1 MGIPP
6 KKVSKQPV
14 KASTRTNTGQKAVTP
29 LNKMSIADVKAGTA
43 KIDKWLLTHTGN
55 YVSLST
61 LKNVASAVPIVGNIF
76 AAVDVAYDVIDISK
90 KSKPAFF
97 DWVNLGLD
105 LVGVVPFP
113 PNMAAMRMSMRPGL
127 NLVLQNVK
135 QGVKHE
141 ISDTII
147 VILTDHLNEKIAG
160 ELDQFAI
167 KAQPLLKEML
177 QKCGIKVTQITN
189 AFTTGFTKI
198 LSGQV
203 LNSAGNI
210 KQAQKS
216 FSKVSFDGLVRDSS
230 KTIDN
235 LWDAAKNVAKAG
247 TKEYFNAGAKVVS
260 AVVPDSAKKP
270 ILVVIGDIRKFG
282 QDAPKFLMV
291 LADPGKAMS
300 IAWLLNVL
308 VKAVQ
313 KFKLKKKAT
322 ANIKPNQVTEKQK
335 SRPSGELE
343 KTNVQAKAK
352 GNATPKV
359 PKCANLAG
367 KGTQKTS
374 QSRTGKQITFS
385 LGTEIV
391 SHQDAFVSAIEFFA
405 LSRTYASNLFQL
417 DQGEFG
423 ARWITYF
430 TTRIV
435 QQSEYLEETEDHGGY
450 FNKLDG
456 LEFIGDD
463 GRPIKLPKLKVG
475 ESFHNITED
484 FYYSVISDKVQMIS
498 YHKEEKHLFEKY
510 QDGYRLSTIEYKN
523 GITLAVRYDHQ
534 FEDQSFISDVVIKEK
549 TKQLVHAAFQVN
561 ASGRIEDVWLVEN
574 GQLARPL
581 ASYNYNDKGDLIE
594 AITENGVSYHYQY
607 DHHLLTR
614 YTDLTGRGMNL
625 EYDGIEPTSK
635 AYHEWADDGS
645 SETKLQWD
653 ENIRLTYVTDAY
665 GAETWYYY
673 DIDGY
678 TYRIVYP
685 DGMEEWF
692 FRDDFARV
700 TKHVDT
706 DAAVTIYEY
715 DDQGNMIAM
724 TQPDGSVLHYAYDDK
739 RQLIGM
745 VDAEQGRWF
754 KEYDASGNISK
765 EIDPLKRTTEYSYN
779 GLGLV
784 TSIKDAKGGSKSLKY
799 DDQGNLISYT
809 DCSGKETKWEYDDKG
824 RVTVVENALGQKVE
838 YFYSDLTTEQR
849 EPIIKGLPL
858 NAFGQL
864 KKIKHADGIEEH
876 FIHDAEGRLLAH
888 VDPKQQI
895 TKYEYD
901 AAGLIASRTDALN
914 HKLKYQWDKL
924 NRLKRLTNENG
935 ASYEFFYDVASRLIK
950 EIDFDGKET
959 FYKYDET
966 DGNLA
971 SSIEVASAHGQDLR
985 DRAAPK
991 DRIQQFL
998 FDSMGRL
1005 EQRTAGYGHVEQD
1018 LEQKL
1023 VEEFAYDSNGNM
1035 IQAKNSD
1042 SNLQWYYDLV
1052 GNVIREHHQDHKTN
1066 QTAVWKHSYD
1076 EIYDRIKTIRPD
1088 GQNIDWLTYG
1098 TGHVHSLI
1106 LNGQDVVSFER
1117 DDLHREKVRHY
1128 ANGISQEQHYDVVGR
1143 LTQQRIVNDH
1153 EFGYPSNSQYSQQQN
1168 QSQNN
1173 AIQETQQLIQRL
1185 YQYDK
1190 TGQLTGIQD
1199 TRRGNINYKYDPVGR
1214 LLEANSKLGRE
1225 TFNFDPASNIV
1236 DRYNTNKE
1244 QTSYLQNAEEKD
1256 YGYNRLVNNVVKEY
1270 LDQQYQYDAYG
1281 QLVRQKSSTGD
1292 LHLEWDVCG
1301 RLIKSR
1307 NTEYT
1312 AEYRYDALGRRIQ
1325 KRSKHHHTGDEQ
1337 NVIYGWEGNTL
1348 AFESNDQVTKHYIYE
1363 KGSFVPLVQAVYK
1376 EAIELHQT
1384 PDWSDKQYSLQ
1395 RDPLWKTSQKAKEWN
1410 DIGFYHCDHLGT
1422 PQEISDHTGSIIW
1435 KAEYKAWGECK
1446 PEKAKSNFFENS
1458 EIISNNIRFQGQYFD
1473 QETGLHY
1480 NRYRYYSPYV
1490 GRFIS
1495 KDPIGLYGGYNVYAY
1510 APNPIEWIDSLGLQN
1525 EFGIAGYKD
1534 KSHTNDNLDAHE
1546 LIQNAWLRQNGK
1558 ITGRSGGIA
1567 RTNPAIA
1574 IEQNDM
1580 HKYISKLQSKYGMHD
1595 PAKLKNQDIM
1605 QHINRNTALTRR
1617 GMYDDL
1623 VKNRGWEPANAKAF
1637 ATQKANELRD
1647 EAIKYGKANNLIPC
1661 DK

>member
-6 KKVSKQPV
+6 KKVSKQQTKPSV
-14 KASTRTNTGQKAVTP
+14 RTNTGQKAVTP
-29 LNKMSIADVKAGTA
+29 LNKMNFADVKAATA
-43 KIDKWLLTHTGN
+43 KIDKWLLVHTGN

-61 LKNVASAVPIVGNIF
+61 LKNVASAVPVVGNIF
-76 AAVDVAYDVIDISK
+76 AVVDVAYDVVDISK
-90 KSKPAFF
+90 KPTPDFF

-105 LVGVVPFP
+105 LVGVVPIP

-135 QGVKHE
+135 QGVKRE
-141 ISDTII
+141 LSDTVII
-147 VILTDHLNEKIAG
+147 ILSDHLNEQLAG
-160 ELDQFAI
+160 ELDKFAE
-167 KAQPLLKEML
+167 KAQPLLKDML
-177 QKCGIKVTQITN
+177 QKCGNKVTEVSN
-189 AFTTGFTKI
+189 SFTTGFTKI

-203 LNSAGNI
+203 FSSAGNI

-216 FSKVSFDGLVRDSS
+216 MSKVSADALVRSPR
-230 KTIDN
+230 KTLGN
-235 LWDAAKNVAKAG
+235 MWDAAVNITKAG
-247 TKEYFNAGAKVVS
+247 TKEYLNTGAKVVS
-260 AVVPDSAKKP
+260 TVVPDSAKKP

-282 QDAPKFLMV
+282 QKAPSLLME
-291 LADPGKAMS
+291 LAKPEKAMS
-300 IAWLLNVL
+300 IAWLLNTL
-308 VKAVQ
+308 LQAVK

-335 SRPSGELE
+335 KRPSGELE
-343 KTNVQAKAK
+343 KINVQAKAK
-352 GNATPKV
+352 ANPTPKV

-367 KGTQKTS
+367 KGAQSTKA
-374 QSRTGKQITFS
+374 SRTSKHITFA
-385 LGTEIV
+385 LGTENIY
-391 SHQDAFVSAIEFFA
+391 HTDAFVSAIEDFV
-405 LSRTYASNLFQL
+405 LHRTYASNLYQL

-430 TTRIV
+430 TTRIIP
-435 QQSEYLEETEDHGGY
+435 QSEYVEETEEHAGH
-450 FNKLDG
+450 FNQLDG

-475 ESFHNITED
+475 DSFHNITED

-498 YHKEEKHLFEKY
+498 YNKEEKHLFEQY
-510 QDGYRLSTIEYKN
+510 QNGYRLSTIEYKN
-523 GITLAVRYDHQ
+523 GITLAVRYDHVL
-534 FEDQSFISDVVIKEK
+534 ENQSFISDVIIKEK
-549 TKQLVHAAFQVN
+549 SKQLVHVAFQVN
-561 ASGRIEDVWLVEN
+561 ASGRIEDAWLVEN
-574 GQLARPL
+574 GELSRPL

-594 AITENGVSYHYQY
+594 AITENGASYHYQY

-614 YTDLTGRGMNL
+614 YTDLTGRGMNI

-635 AYHEWADDGS
+635 AFHEWADDGS

-678 TYRIVYP
+678 TYRIIYP
-685 DGMEEWF
+685 DGLEEWF

-706 DAAVTIYEY
+706 DAAVTIYDY

-739 RQLIGM
+739 RQLTGM

-754 KEYDASGNISK
+754 KEYDAQGNISK
-765 EIDPLKRTTEYSYN
+765 ETDPLKRVTEYSYN
-779 GLGLV
+779 ALGLL
-784 TSIKDAKGGSKSLKY
+784 TSIKDAKGGSKQLKY

-809 DCSGKETKWEYDDKG
+809 DCSGKTTTWQYDERG
-824 RVTVVENALGQKVE
+824 RVKSVENALKQKVE

-849 EPIIKGLPL
+849 EPIIQGLPL

-864 KKIKHADGIEEH
+864 EKIKHADGAEEH

-888 VDPKQQI
+888 LDPKQQI

-901 AAGLIASRTDALN
+901 VAGLIASRTDASN

-959 FYKYDET
+959 LYKYDET
-966 DGNLA
+966 DGNLS
-971 SSIEVASAHGQDLR
+971 SSIEVASAFGQDLK

-1005 EQRTAGYGHVEQD
+1005 EQRQAGYGYTEQE
-1018 LEQKL
+1018 LEQKQ
-1023 VEEFAYDSNGNM
+1023 VEEFAYNNNGQL
-1035 IQAKNSD
+1035 IQAKNNE
-1042 SNLQWYYDLV
+1042 SNLQAYYDVV
-1052 GNVIREHHQDHKTN
+1052 GNLVREHHQDYQTHK
-1066 QTAVWKHSYD
+1066 TAVWKHSYD
-1076 EIYDRIKTIRPD
+1076 EINDRIKTIRPD

-1098 TGHVHSLI
+1098 TGHVHGLI
-1106 LNGQDVVSFER
+1106 LNGQDIVSFER

-1128 ANGISQEQHYDVVGR
+1128 ANGITQEQHYDVVGR
-1143 LTQQRIVNDH
+1143 LTQQSIVNGH
-1153 EFGYPSNSQYSQQQN
+1153 EFGYPSQQN
-1168 QSQNN
+1168 QAQNN
-1173 AIQETQQLIQRL
+1173 AIQETEQLIQRL

-1199 TRRGNINYKYDPVGR
+1199 TRRGNINYKYDPIGR
-1214 LLEANSKLGRE
+1214 LLEANSKLGKE
-1225 TFNFDPASNIV
+1225 TFNFDPASNII
-1236 DRYNTNKE
+1236 DRNHHQEPSTAATAN
-1244 QTSYLQNAEEKD
+1244 NA
-1256 YGYNRLVNNVVKEY
+1256 YGYNRLVNNVVKAY

-1281 QLVRQKSSTGD
+1281 QLMRQKSSKGD
-1292 LHLEWDVCG
+1292 LYLEWDVFG

-1307 NTEYT
+1307 NAEYT

-1325 KRSKHHHTGDEQ
+1325 KRSKHHHTGEEQ
-1337 NVIYGWEGNTL
+1337 NVIYGWDGNTL
-1348 AFESNDQVTKHYIYE
+1348 AFESNEQITKHYVYE
-1363 KGSFVPLVQAVYK
+1363 KDSFVPLLQAIYR
-1376 EAIELHQT
+1376 EPIELVQT
-1384 PDWSDKQYSLQ
+1384 PDWTDQPYHIAK
-1395 RDPLWKTSQKAKEWN
+1395 DPLWRKTAPAKSLD
-1410 DIGFYHCDHLGT
+1410 DICFYHCDHLGT
-1422 PQEISDHTGSIIW
+1422 PQEITDYTGTVIW
-1435 KAEYKAWGECK
+1435 KANYLAWGECK
-1446 PEKAKSNFFENS
+1446 AEKAKTNFFENS

-1473 QETGLHY
+1473 KETGLHY

-1495 KDPIGLYGGYNVYAY
+1495 KDPIGLLGGHNLYAY
-1510 APNPIEWIDSLGLQN
+1510 APNPIYWIDPLGLAKKTDSTGAYKDVGGHHVHAKAGFKNDADFKTLVGKMYSLGN
-1525 EFGIAGYKD
+1525 DWMDDKGINHA
-1534 KSHTNDNLDAHE
+1534 
-1546 LIQNAWLRQNGK
+1546 K
-1558 ITGRSGGIA
+1558 ITQCQRRKFKELETS
-1567 RTNPAIA
+1567 PC
-1574 IEQNDM
+1574 
-1580 HKYISKLQSKYGMHD
+1580 
-1595 PAKLKNQDIM
+1595 LKNTMREHTKIAVDC
-1605 QHINRNTALTRR
+1605 
-1617 GMYDDL
+1617 L
-1623 VKNRGWEPANAKAF
+1623 VEGGADEKEARSLAAKSLLELR
-1637 ATQKANELRD
+1637 KANVTQP
-1647 EAIKYGKANNLIPC
+1647 NHIPWS
-1661 DK
+1661 K

>member
-6 KKVSKQPV
+6 KKVSKQQTKPSV
-14 KASTRTNTGQKAVTP
+14 RTNTGQKAVTP
-29 LNKMSIADVKAGTA
+29 LNKMNFADVKAATA
-43 KIDKWLLTHTGN
+43 KIDKWLLVHTGN

-61 LKNVASAVPIVGNIF
+61 LKNVASAVPVVGNIF
-76 AAVDVAYDVIDISK
+76 AVVDVAYDVVDISK
-90 KSKPAFF
+90 KPTPDFF

-105 LVGVVPFP
+105 LVGVVPIP

-135 QGVKHE
+135 QGVKRE
-141 ISDTII
+141 LSDTVII
-147 VILTDHLNEKIAG
+147 ILSDHLNEQLAG
-160 ELDQFAI
+160 ELDKFAE
-167 KAQPLLKEML
+167 KAQPLLKDML
-177 QKCGIKVTQITN
+177 QKCGNKVTEVSN
-189 AFTTGFTKI
+189 SFTTGFTKI

-203 LNSAGNI
+203 FSSAGNI

-216 FSKVSFDGLVRDSS
+216 MSKVSADALVRSPR
-230 KTIDN
+230 KTLGN
-235 LWDAAKNVAKAG
+235 MWDAAVNITKAG
-247 TKEYFNAGAKVVS
+247 TKEYLNTGAKVVS
-260 AVVPDSAKKP
+260 TVVPDSAKKP

-282 QDAPKFLMV
+282 QKAPSLLME
-291 LADPGKAMS
+291 LAKPEKAMS
-300 IAWLLNVL
+300 IAWLLNTL
-308 VKAVQ
+308 LQAVK

-335 SRPSGELE
+335 KRPSGELE
-343 KTNVQAKAK
+343 KINVQAKAR
-352 GNATPKV
+352 
-359 PKCANLAG
+359 ANPNEVSCPLNLGGG
-367 KGTQKTS
+367 KTKTGTK
-374 QSRTGKQITFS
+374 KHITYA
-385 LGTEIV
+385 LGTEFLT
-391 SHQDAFVSAIEFFA
+391 HQDAYVSAIEDFV
-405 LSRTYASNLFQL
+405 LHRTYASNLYQL

-430 TTRIV
+430 TTRIIP
-435 QQSEYLEETEDHGGY
+435 QSEYVEETEEQAGH
-450 FNKLDG
+450 FNQLDG

-475 ESFHNITED
+475 DSFHNITED

-498 YHKEEKHLFEKY
+498 YNKEEKHLFEQYK
-510 QDGYRLSTIEYKN
+510 DGYRLSTIEYKN
-523 GITLAVRYDHQ
+523 GITLAVRYDHVL
-534 FEDQSFISDVVIKEK
+534 ENQSFISDVIIKEK
-549 TKQLVHAAFQVN
+549 SKQLVHVAFQVN
-561 ASGRIEDVWLVEN
+561 ASGRIEDAWLVEN
-574 GQLARPL
+574 GQLSRPL

-594 AITENGVSYHYQY
+594 AITENGASYHYQY

-635 AYHEWADDGS
+635 AFHEWADDGS

-715 DDQGNMIAM
+715 DDQGNMVAM

-739 RQLIGM
+739 RQLTGM

-754 KEYDASGNISK
+754 KEYDAQGNISK
-765 EIDPLKRTTEYSYN
+765 ETDPLKRVTEYSYN
-779 GLGLV
+779 GLGLL
-784 TSIKDAKGGSKSLKY
+784 TSIKDAKGGSKQLKY
-799 DDQGNLISYT
+799 DDQCNLISYT
-809 DCSGKETKWEYDDKG
+809 DCSGKTTTWQYDERG
-824 RVTVVENALGQKVE
+824 RVKSVENALKQKVE

-849 EPIIKGLPL
+849 GPIIRDLPL

-864 KKIKHADGIEEH
+864 EKIKHADGAEEH

-924 NRLKRLTNENG
+924 NRLQRLTNENG

-959 FYKYDET
+959 LYKYDET
-966 DGNLA
+966 DGNLS
-971 SSIEVASAHGQDLR
+971 SSIEVASAFGQDLK

-1005 EQRTAGYGHVEQD
+1005 EQRQAGYGYTEQE
-1018 LEQKL
+1018 LEQKQ
-1023 VEEFAYDSNGNM
+1023 VEEFAYNNNGQL
-1035 IQAKNSD
+1035 IQAKNNE
-1042 SNLQWYYDLV
+1042 SNLQWYYDVV
-1052 GNVIREHHQDHKTN
+1052 GNLVREHHQDHQTHK
-1066 QTAVWKHSYD
+1066 TAVWKHSYD
-1076 EIYDRIKTIRPD
+1076 EINDRIKTIRPD

-1106 LNGQDVVSFER
+1106 LNGQDIVSFER
-1117 DDLHREKVRHY
+1117 DDLHREIVRHY
-1128 ANGISQEQHYDVVGR
+1128 ANGISQEQHYDELGR
-1143 LTQQRIVNDH
+1143 LTQQRVLNGH
-1153 EFGYPSNSQYSQQQN
+1153 EFAYTSPQQAV
-1168 QSQNN
+1168 QNN
-1173 AIQETQQLIQRL
+1173 AIQETEQLIQRL

-1190 TGQLTGIQD
+1190 TGQLLNIAD
-1199 TRRGNINYKYDPVGR
+1199 TRRGNIQYKYDPVGR
-1214 LLEANSKLGRE
+1214 LLEANSKLGKE
-1225 TFNFDPASNIV
+1225 TFNFDPASNII
-1236 DRYNTNKE
+1236 DRYNINKE
-1244 QTSYLQNAEEKD
+1244 QSHQQNSEEKG

-1281 QLVRQKSSTGD
+1281 QLIRQKSSKGD
-1292 LHLEWDVCG
+1292 LHLEWDACG

-1325 KRSKHHHTGDEQ
+1325 KRSKHHHTGEEQ
-1337 NVIYGWEGNTL
+1337 NVIYGWDGNTL
-1348 AFESNDQVTKHYIYE
+1348 TFESNDQITKHYVYE
-1363 KGSFVPLVQAVYK
+1363 KDSFVPLLQAIYR
-1376 EAIELHQT
+1376 EPMELVQT
-1384 PDWSDKQYSLQ
+1384 PDWTDQPYHIAKDL
-1395 RDPLWKTSQKAKEWN
+1395 LWRKTAPAKN
-1410 DIGFYHCDHLGT
+1410 LDDICFYHCDHLGT
-1422 PQEISDHTGSIIW
+1422 PQEMSDTQGQMVW
-1435 KAEYKAWGECK
+1435 KAEYKAWGERVS
-1446 PEKAKSNFFENS
+1446 AKLASNFFENS
-1458 EIISNNIRFQGQYFD
+1458 EIVTNNIRFQGQYFD
-1473 QETGLHY
+1473 EETGLHY

-1495 KDPIGLYGGYNVYAY
+1495 KDPIGLLGGNNNYAY
-1510 APNPIEWIDSLGLQN
+1510 APNPVEWVDPLG
-1525 EFGIAGYKD
+1525 
-1534 KSHTNDNLDAHE
+1534 
-1546 LIQNAWLRQNGK
+1546 
-1558 ITGRSGGIA
+1558 
-1567 RTNPAIA
+1567 
-1574 IEQNDM
+1574 
-1580 HKYISKLQSKYGMHD
+1580 
-1595 PAKLKNQDIM
+1595 
-1605 QHINRNTALTRR
+1605 LTRR
-1617 GMYDDL
+1617 GRHGNLRKVKNGGQSHHLNQDAAFKKNIPHKDGAAIQLEGNAICDIGSDHYNAHESLEEFWNDYRKGGAKYPAIPTVAEYNKALSTSLSKTSLSAKERYKALSSATRQQKKYGLNDDDL
-1623 VKNRGWEPANAKAF
+1623 IPNIPRKLG
-1637 ATQKANELRD
+1637 QKKR
-1647 EAIKYGKANNLIPC
+1647 
-1661 DK
+1661 

>member
-1 MGIPP
+1 MATPP
-6 KKVSKQPV
+6 KAAPKQQV
-14 KASTRTNTGQKAVTP
+14 KSSQRTNTGQVAVTP
-29 LNKMSIADVKAGTA
+29 LNKLYAADVKSGMNKINSWLKTNTKGYVDLNTIKSVAGSLPV
-43 KIDKWLLTHTGN
+43 IGN
-55 YVSLST
+55 A
-61 LKNVASAVPIVGNIF
+61 VALVDAV
-76 AAVDVAYDVIDISK
+76 YDVIDISK
-90 KSKPAFF
+90 KPSPGFG
-97 DWVNLGLD
+97 DWLNLGLD
-105 LVGVVPFP
+105 VIGIIPVPP
-113 PNMAAMRMSMRPGL
+113 TMATMRMSLRPTL
-127 NLVLQNVK
+127 NLVRQK
-135 QGVKHE
+135 GGGV
-141 ISDTII
+141 ISDAIL
-147 VILTDHLNEKIAG
+147 VILSDHLNERIAG
-160 ELDQFAI
+160 ELDQFAA
-167 KAQPLLKEML
+167 KAQPLVKQMM
-177 QKCGIKVTQITN
+177 QSCG
-189 AFTTGFTKI
+189 TKI
-198 LSGQV
+198 TTISNDFANGIQNV
-203 LNSAGNI
+203 LNGKVFSSAGNI
-210 KQAQKS
+210 KQAQKQLG
-216 FSKVSFDGLVRDSS
+216 KVTLNNLQRDTTKTIGNAVDGLVNYWKASV
-230 KTIDN
+230 KEQANT
-235 LWDAAKNVAKAG
+235 VAKVA
-247 TKEYFNAGAKVVS
+247 S
-260 AVVPDSAKKP
+260 SVVPASAKQP
-270 ILVVIGDIRKFG
+270 IQNVINLIRAFG
-282 QDAPKFLMV
+282 KKAPQYLMS
-291 LADPGKAMS
+291 LADPAKAMS
-300 IAWLLNVL
+300 IAWLLNAL
-308 VKAVQ
+308 IKAVA
-313 KFKLKKKAT
+313 KFKLKGNKT

-335 SRPSGELE
+335 KRPSGELE
-343 KTNVQAKAK
+343 KTNNQAKANSNPTTK
-352 GNATPKV
+352 T

-367 KGTQKTS
+367 KGAQSTKASKTARS
-374 QSRTGKQITFS
+374 ITFA
-385 LGTEIV
+385 LGTENV
-391 SHQDAFVSAIEFFA
+391 SHTDAFVSAIENFV
-405 LSRTYASNLFQL
+405 LHRSYASNLYQL

-435 QQSEYLEETEDHGGY
+435 PRSEYVEETDEKAGH
-450 FNKLDG
+450 FNKQEG

-463 GRPIKLPKLKVG
+463 GRPIKLPKIKVG
-475 ESFHNITED
+475 DSFHNITED

-498 YHKEEKHLFEKY
+498 YNKEEKHLFEKY
-510 QDGYRLSTIEYKN
+510 EDGYRLATIEYKN

-534 FEDQSFISDVVIKEK
+534 VGDQSFISDVIIKEK
-549 TKQLVHAAFQVN
+549 NKQLIHVGFQVN
-561 ASGRIEDVWLVEN
+561 ASGRIEDAWLVEN
-574 GQLARPL
+574 GQLSRPL

-594 AITENGVSYHYQY
+594 AITENGASYRYQY

-685 DGMEEWF
+685 DGLEEWF

-715 DDQGNMIAM
+715 DDQGNMITM
-724 TQPDGSVLHYAYDDK
+724 TQPDGSVLHYAYDEN
-739 RQLIGM
+739 RQLTGM

-765 EIDPLKRTTEYSYN
+765 ETDPLKRITEYSYN
-779 GLGLV
+779 GLGLL

-799 DDQGNLISYT
+799 DDHGNLLSYT
-809 DCSGKETKWEYDDKG
+809 DCSGKETKWQYDEKG
-824 RVTVVENALGQKVE
+824 RVIAVENALQQKVE

-864 KKIKHADGIEEH
+864 EKIKHADGAEEH

-888 VDPKQQI
+888 IDPKQQI

-901 AAGLIASRTDALN
+901 AAGLIASRSDAMN

-959 FYKYDET
+959 IYKYDET

-971 SSIEVASAHGQDLR
+971 SSIEVASSYGQDLK
-985 DRAAPK
+985 DRLAPK

-1023 VEEFAYDSNGNM
+1023 IEEFAYDSNGNI

-1042 SNLQWYYDLV
+1042 SNLQWYYDAV
-1052 GNVIREHHQDHKTN
+1052 GNVIREHHQDYKTDK
-1066 QTAVWKHSYD
+1066 TAVWKHSYD
-1076 EIYDRIKTIRPD
+1076 EIDDRIKTIRPD

-1128 ANGISQEQHYDVVGR
+1128 ANGISQEQHYDEVGR
-1143 LTQQRIVNDH
+1143 LTQQNIVNGH
-1153 EFGYPSNSQYSQQQN
+1153 EFGYPSQ
-1168 QSQNN
+1168 QSQTHNN

-1199 TRRGNINYKYDPVGR
+1199 THRGNINYKYDPVGR
-1214 LLEANSKLGRE
+1214 LLEANSKLGKE
-1225 TFNFDPASNIV
+1225 TFNFDPASNII
-1236 DRYNTNKE
+1236 DRYNTPKE
-1244 QTSYLQNAEEKD
+1244 QSYQQTAEEKG

-1281 QLVRQKSSTGD
+1281 QLIRQKSSKGD
-1292 LHLEWDVCG
+1292 LYLEWDACG

-1307 NTEYT
+1307 NAEYT

-1325 KRSKHHHTGDEQ
+1325 KCSKHHHSGDEQ

-1348 AFESNDQVTKHYIYE
+1348 AFESNDQATKHYVYE
-1363 KGSFVPLVQAVYK
+1363 KGSFVPLLQAVYA
-1376 EAIELHQT
+1376 EQIELHQT
-1384 PDWSDKQYSLQ
+1384 PDWSDKPYSLQ
-1395 RDPLWKTSQKAKEWN
+1395 RDPLWKTSKKAKDWN
-1410 DIGFYHCDHLGT
+1410 DVWFYHCDHLGT
-1422 PQEISDHTGSIIW
+1422 PQEMTDHTGSIIW

-1446 PEKAKSNFFENS
+1446 PKKAKSNFFENS

-1473 QETGLHY
+1473 EETGLHY

-1495 KDPIGLYGGYNVYAY
+1495 KDPIGLLGGHNVYAY
-1510 APNPIEWIDSLGLQN
+1510 APNPTVWIDPLGLTCELVGNKIQK
-1525 EFGIAGYKD
+1525 EDGSDLISIPEDAKRRKLTPPAGTTDDYGYEYKWTTD
-1534 KSHTNDNLDAHE
+1534 KGTTQTVRIHGPDDHA
-1546 LIQNAWLRQNGK
+1546 
-1558 ITGRSGGIA
+1558 
-1567 RTNPAIA
+1567 PA
-1574 IEQNDM
+1574 
-1580 HKYISKLQSKYGMHD
+1580 G
-1595 PAKLKNQDIM
+1595 
-1605 QHINRNTALTRR
+1605 
-1617 GMYDDL
+1617 
-1623 VKNRGWEPANAKAF
+1623 ANAKDGWVVRVMDGKKSMDVNGNYHPPGIFNPNSPSYDPVKINDVHIPIKKPAAF
-1637 ATQKANELRD
+1637 PGGD
-1647 EAIKYGKANNLIPC
+1647 
-1661 DK
+1661 

>member
-1 MGIPP
+1 MATPAKPAP
-6 KKVSKQPV
+6 KPQV

-29 LNKMSIADVKAGTA
+29 LNKMNFADVKAATA
-43 KIDKWLLTHTGN
+43 KIDKWLLAHTGN

-61 LKNVASAVPIVGNIF
+61 LKNVASAVPVVGNIF
-76 AAVDVAYDVIDISK
+76 AVVDVAYDVVDISK
-90 KSKPAFF
+90 KPSPVFF

-105 LVGVVPFP
+105 LVGVVPIP

-141 ISDTII
+141 IADTII
-147 VILTDHLNEKIAG
+147 VILSDHLNEQIAG
-160 ELDQFAI
+160 ELDQFAA
-167 KAQPLLKEML
+167 KAQPLIKDML
-177 QKCGIKVTQITN
+177 QKCGNKVSEISN
-189 AFTTGFTKI
+189 SFTTGFTKI
-198 LSGQV
+198 LNGQV
-203 LNSAGNI
+203 FSSAGNI

-216 FSKVSFDGLVRDSS
+216 LSKVSLNGFVRDSS
-230 KTIDN
+230 KTLDN
-235 LWDAAKNVAKAG
+235 LWDGVKNVAKAG
-247 TKEYFNAGAKVVS
+247 TKEYLNTGAKVVS
-260 AVVPDSAKKP
+260 AVVPASAKQP

-282 QDAPKFLMV
+282 QKAPQYLMV
-291 LADPGKAMS
+291 LADPAKAMS
-300 IAWLLNVL
+300 IAWLLNTL
-308 VKAVQ
+308 LQAVK

-335 SRPSGELE
+335 KRPSGELE
-343 KTNVQAKAK
+343 KINVQAKA
-352 GNATPKV
+352 NANPTTKV

-367 KGTQKTS
+367 KGAQSTKASKTS
-374 QSRTGKQITFS
+374 KSITFA
-385 LGTEIV
+385 LGTENV
-391 SHQDAFVSAIEFFA
+391 SHTDAFVSAIENFV
-405 LSRTYASNLFQL
+405 LHRTYASNLYQL

-435 QQSEYLEETEDHGGY
+435 PQSEYIEETEEQAGH
-450 FNKLDG
+450 FNQLDG

-475 ESFHNITED
+475 DSFHNQTED
-484 FYYSVISDKVQMIS
+484 FYYTVVSDNVQMIS

-510 QDGYRLSTIEYKN
+510 KDGYRLATIEYKN

-534 FEDQSFISDVVIKEK
+534 FEDQSFISDVIIKEK
-549 TKQLVHAAFQVN
+549 SKQLVHVAFQVN
-561 ASGRIEDVWLVEN
+561 TSGRVEDAWLVEN

-581 ASYNYNDKGDLIE
+581 ASYNYNDQGDLIE
-594 AITENGVSYHYQY
+594 AITENGASFHYQY

-685 DGMEEWF
+685 DGLEEWF

-700 TKHVDT
+700 VKHVDT
-706 DAAVTIYEY
+706 DAAVTIYDY
-715 DDQGNMIAM
+715 DENGNLISM
-724 TQPDGSVLHYAYDDK
+724 TQPDGSVLHYAYDEN
-739 RQLIGM
+739 RQLTGM

-765 EIDPLKRTTEYSYN
+765 ETDPLKRVTEYSYN
-779 GLGLV
+779 GLGLL

-858 NAFGQL
+858 NAFGKL
-864 KKIKHADGIEEH
+864 EKIKHADGAEEH

-888 VDPKQQI
+888 VDPKQQV
-895 TKYEYD
+895 TQYEYD

-935 ASYEFFYDVASRLIK
+935 ASYEFFYDVASRLFK
-950 EIDFDGKET
+950 EIDFDGKEII
-959 FYKYDET
+959 YKYDET
-966 DGNLA
+966 DGNLS
-971 SSIEVASAHGQDLR
+971 SSIEVASSYGQELK
-985 DRAAPK
+985 DRLAPK

-1005 EQRTAGYGHVEQD
+1005 EQRTAGYGHIAQD

-1023 VEEFAYDSNGNM
+1023 IEEFAYDSNGNL

-1042 SNLQWYYDLV
+1042 SNLQWYYDAV
-1052 GNVIREHHQDHKTN
+1052 GNVIREHHQDYKTN

-1076 EIYDRIKTIRPD
+1076 EIDDRIKTIRPD

-1128 ANGISQEQHYDVVGR
+1128 ANGISQEQHYDEMGR
-1143 LTQQRIVNDH
+1143 LTQQSIVNGH
-1153 EFGYPSNSQYSQQQN
+1153 EFGYPSQ
-1168 QSQNN
+1168 QSQTHNN
-1173 AIQETQQLIQRL
+1173 AIEETQQLIQRL

-1214 LLEANSKLGRE
+1214 LLEANSKLGKE
-1225 TFNFDPASNIV
+1225 TFNFDPASNII
-1236 DRYNTNKE
+1236 DRYNTTKE
-1244 QTSYLQNAEEKD
+1244 QSYQQTAEEKG

-1281 QLVRQKSSTGD
+1281 QLIRQKSTKGD

-1307 NTEYT
+1307 NAEYT

-1348 AFESNDQVTKHYIYE
+1348 AYESNDQITKHYVYE
-1363 KGSFVPLVQAVYK
+1363 KGSFVPLVQAVYA
-1376 EAIELHQT
+1376 ERIELHQT
-1384 PDWSDKQYSLQ
+1384 PDWSDKPYSLQ
-1395 RDPLWKTSQKAKEWN
+1395 RDPLWKTNKKVKDWN
-1410 DIGFYHCDHLGT
+1410 DVWFYHCDHLGT
-1422 PQEISDHTGSIIW
+1422 PQEMSDSSGQVIW

-1446 PEKAKSNFFENS
+1446 SEKAKSNFFENS

-1495 KDPIGLYGGYNVYAY
+1495 KDPIGLLGGHNVYAY
-1510 APNPIEWIDSLGLQN
+1510 APNPVGWIDPLGLNKNCPPTLYRTMKPEDGKFKDSPLDGAPNSNQKGARTASSN
-1525 EFGIAGYKD
+1525 PKHNDFEGITSANDMVGP
-1534 KSHTNDNLDAHE
+1534 SHTGKQGLSSSLEE
-1546 LIQNAWLRQNGK
+1546 LPTRTGQVNGK
-1558 ITGRSGGIA
+1558 VDASTLPKGLGY
-1567 RTNPAIA
+1567 
-1574 IEQNDM
+1574 END
-1580 HKYISKLQSKYGMHD
+1580 HGKHVSIY
-1595 PAKLKNQDIM
+1595 PAKDM
-1605 QHINRNTALTRR
+1605 TF
-1617 GMYDDL
+1617 GEY
-1623 VKNRGWEPANAKAF
+1623 
-1637 ATQKANELRD
+1637 QKLLNSID
-1647 EAIKYGKANNLIPC
+1647 WK
-1661 DK
+1661 

>member
-1 MGIPP
+1 MAT
-6 KKVSKQPV
+6 PV
-14 KASTRTNTGQKAVTP
+14 KPAAKQQAKPSTKTNTGQVAVVP
-29 LNKMSIADVKAGTA
+29 LNKMYAADVKSGMN
-43 KIDKWLLTHTGN
+43 KINSWLKKNTNN
-55 YVSLST
+55 YVDLNTIKSVAGSLPVIG
-61 LKNVASAVPIVGNIF
+61 NAVALVDAV
-76 AAVDVAYDVIDISK
+76 YDVIDISK
-90 KSKPAFF
+90 KPSPGFT
-97 DWVNLGLD
+97 DWLNLGLD
-105 LVGVVPFP
+105 VIGIIPVPP
-113 PNMAAMRMSMRPGL
+113 TMATMRMSLRPTL
-127 NLVLQNVK
+127 NLVRQK
-135 QGVKHE
+135 AGGV
-141 ISDTII
+141 ISDTIL
-147 VILTDHLNEKIAG
+147 VILSDHLNERIAG
-160 ELDQFAI
+160 ELDKFAA
-167 KAQPLLKEML
+167 KAQPLVKEMM
-177 QKCGIKVTQITN
+177 QSCG
-189 AFTTGFTKI
+189 TKI
-198 LSGQV
+198 TAISNDFANGIQKI
-203 LNSAGNI
+203 LNGKVFSSAGNV
-210 KQAQKS
+210 KQAQKQLG
-216 FSKVSFDGLVRDSS
+216 KVSLNNLQRDPKATIGNAVDGLVNIW
-230 KTIDN
+230 K
-235 LWDAAKNVAKAG
+235 
-247 TKEYFNAGAKVVS
+247 AGAKEQANFVAKGVS
-260 AVVPDSAKKP
+260 SVVPASAKQP
-270 ILVVIGDIRKFG
+270 IQTVINLIRAFG
-282 QDAPKFLMV
+282 KKAPQYLMS
-291 LADPGKAMS
+291 LADPKKAMS
-300 IAWLLNVL
+300 IAWLLNAL
-308 VKAVQ
+308 LQAVQ
-313 KFKLKKKAT
+313 KFKLKKKAS

-335 SRPSGELE
+335 QRPSGELE
-343 KTNVQAKAK
+343 KTNNQAKAK
-352 GNATPKV
+352 NNPNEGLCPLNLGGGKTKATT
-359 PKCANLAG
+359 
-367 KGTQKTS
+367 GTK
-374 QSRTGKQITFS
+374 KHITYA
-385 LGTEIV
+385 LGTECLT
-391 SHQDAFVSAIEFFA
+391 HQDAYVSSILSLA
-405 LSRTYASNLFQL
+405 LNRKYASNLYQY
-417 DQGEFG
+417 DRGEFG
-423 ARWITYF
+423 SRWITPF
-430 TTRIV
+430 TTRILP
-435 QQSEYLEETEDHGGY
+435 QSEYIEETEDQVGY
-450 FNKLDG
+450 YNSLDG
-456 LEFIGDD
+456 LEYIGSDA
-463 GRPIKLPKLKVG
+463 RPIKLPKLKVG
-475 ESFHNITED
+475 ESFHNQTED

-523 GITLAVRYDHQ
+523 GITLAVRYDHLL
-534 FEDQSFISDVVIKEK
+534 ENQSFISDVIIKEK
-549 TKQLVHAAFQVN
+549 SKQLVHVAFRVN
-561 ASGRIEDVWLVEN
+561 VSGRIDDAWLVEK

-594 AITENGVSYHYQY
+594 AITENGASYHYQY

-614 YTDLTGRGMNL
+614 YTDLTDRGMNL
-625 EYDGIEPTSK
+625 EYDGIEPSSK

-645 SETKLQWD
+645 SDTKLQWD

-678 TYRIVYP
+678 TYRIIYP

-692 FRDDFARV
+692 FRDDFSRV

-706 DAAVTIYEY
+706 DAAVTIYDY
-715 DDQGNMIAM
+715 DENGNIVSM
-724 TQPDGSVLHYAYDDK
+724 TQSDGSVLHYAYDEN
-739 RQLIGM
+739 RELIGM

-779 GLGLV
+779 GLGLL

-809 DCSGKETKWEYDDKG
+809 DCSGKETQWQYDERG
-824 RVTVVENALGQKVE
+824 RVKSVENALGQKVE

-849 EPIIKGLPL
+849 EPIINGLPL

-864 KKIKHADGIEEH
+864 EKIKHADGIEEH

-924 NRLKRLTNENG
+924 NRLKHLTNENG

-959 FYKYDET
+959 LYKYDET

-971 SSIEVASAHGQDLR
+971 SSIEVASAHGQGLR
-985 DRAAPK
+985 DRVAPK

-1023 VEEFAYDSNGNM
+1023 IEEFAYDSNGNI

-1042 SNLQWYYDLV
+1042 SNLQWYYDAV
-1052 GNVIREHHQDHKTN
+1052 GNVIREHHQDYKTN
-1066 QTAVWKHSYD
+1066 KTAVWKHSYD
-1076 EIYDRIKTIRPD
+1076 EINDRIKTIRPD

-1214 LLEANSKLGRE
+1214 LLEANSKLGKE
-1225 TFNFDPASNIV
+1225 TFSFDPASNII

-1244 QTSYLQNAEEKD
+1244 QSHQQTAEEKG

-1281 QLVRQKSSTGD
+1281 QLIRQKSTKGD

-1307 NTEYT
+1307 NAEYT
-1312 AEYRYDALGRRIQ
+1312 AEYHYDALGRRIQ

-1348 AFESNDQVTKHYIYE
+1348 AYESNDQVTKHYVYE
-1363 KGSFVPLVQAVYK
+1363 KGSFVPLLQAVYT
-1376 EAIELHQT
+1376 EAIGLHQT
-1384 PDWSDKQYSLQ
+1384 PDWSDTPYSLQ
-1395 RDPLWKTSQKAKEWN
+1395 RDPLWKISQKATEWN

-1422 PQEISDHTGSIIW
+1422 PQEMTDHTGVIIW
-1435 KAEYKAWGECK
+1435 RANYLAWGKCK
-1446 PEKAKSNFFENS
+1446 TEKAKSSFFENS
-1458 EIISNNIRFQGQYFD
+1458 EILSNNIRFQGQYFD

-1495 KDPIGLYGGYNVYAY
+1495 KDPIGLLGGHNVYAY
-1510 APNPIEWIDSLGLQN
+1510 APNPVEWIDPLGL
-1525 EFGIAGYKD
+1525 EKKLCSIC
-1534 KSHTNDNLDAHE
+1534 ND
-1546 LIQNAWLRQNGK
+1546 GSS
-1558 ITGRSGGIA
+1558 GRSNRQEVIKA
-1567 RTNPAIA
+1567 LA
-1574 IEQNDM
+1574 NDP
-1580 HKYISKLQSKYGMHD
+1580 LQPKH
-1595 PAKLKNQDIM
+1595 
-1605 QHINRNTALTRR
+1605 
-1617 GMYDDL
+1617 
-1623 VKNRGWEPANAKAF
+1623 VRGWVK
-1637 ATQKANELRD
+1637 NELRHIETGNRKTVRLPGNSRNSRSKGFELAHGRTT
-1647 EAIKYGKANNLIPC
+1647 EAKDGYCYRHSQLQNADLHKSQHKIGGY
-1661 DK
+1661 